1 MRTCLTR
8 DTQVQWKKK
17 KKVVLLHVENAPSTR
32 KYKSQNAGKINN
44 ETH

>member
-1 MRTCLTR
+1 MSHERHTSAEEEE
-8 DTQVQWKKK
+8 K